1 MFKKQKMSTI
11 SISVFSADLK
21 LIGFE
26 NRRELHLSC
35 GLVNIA
41 RGNCNVIMK
50 PDTNNINGEILI
62 SSERPVMNADL
73 SVPPILFDQ
82 VHSALKNNVDREMKH
97 GLFYL
102 PLSRVW
108 VNQNWSRIKTKRN
121 KLTWVRPICPRA
133 LIAASRGEQ
142 VLGLSAHLY
151 INAYLLEL
159 FVWRN

>member
-73 SVPPILFDQ
+73 YLLFYLIM
-82 VHSALKNNVDREMKH
+82 HSALKNNVDRPLQLVLLLDKYLQIDNH
-97 GLFYL
+97 GVLTITD
-102 PLSRVW
+102 S
-108 VNQNWSRIKTKRN
+108 IKAKIEDILDTSN
-121 KLTWVRPICPRA
+121 
-133 LIAASRGEQ
+133 
-142 VLGLSAHLY
+142 
-151 INAYLLEL
+151 
-159 FVWRN
+159 

>member
-1 MFKKQKMSTI
+1 MPKIQKVNTI

-41 RGNCNVIMK
+41 RGNCTILMRPEANKVK
-50 PDTNNINGEILI
+50 GEILI

-82 VHSALKNNVDREMKH
+82 VQNSLKNNVGRPLQLVLLMDKYLEVDNQGILTIKEDIKANINDMSWI
-97 GLFYL
+97 L
-102 PLSRVW
+102 PLR
-108 VNQNWSRIKTKRN
+108 
-121 KLTWVRPICPRA
+121 
-133 LIAASRGEQ
+133 
-142 VLGLSAHLY
+142 
-151 INAYLLEL
+151 
-159 FVWRN
+159 

>member
-11 SISVFSADLK
+11 SISVLSADLK

-50 PDTNNINGEILI
+50 PDTNNIKGEILI
-62 SSERPVMNADL
+62 SSERPVMNANL

-82 VHSALKNNVDREMKH
+82 VHNALKNNVDRPLQLILLLDKYLQIDNH
-97 GLFYL
+97 GVLTITDSIKAKIEDISWIL
-102 PLSRVW
+102 PIR
-108 VNQNWSRIKTKRN
+108 
-121 KLTWVRPICPRA
+121 
-133 LIAASRGEQ
+133 
-142 VLGLSAHLY
+142 
-151 INAYLLEL
+151 
-159 FVWRN
+159 

>member
-1 MFKKQKMSTI
+1 MCKKQKMSTI

-62 SSERPVMNADL
+62 SSERNTPWFVVPL
-73 SVPPILFDQ
+73 VSVALFIEKYW
-82 VHSALKNNVDREMKH
+82 ANMK
-97 GLFYL
+97 GAT
-102 PLSRVW
+102 
-108 VNQNWSRIKTKRN
+108 NTETIKRN
-121 KLTWVRPICPRA
+121 LIFPITLP
-133 LIAASRGEQ
+133 IQ
-142 VLGLSAHLY
+142 
-151 INAYLLEL
+151 ND
-159 FVWRN
+159 

>member
-50 PDTNNINGEILI
+50 PDTNNIKVEILI

-73 SVPPILFDQ
+73 SVPPILFDK
-82 VHSALKNNVDREMKH
+82 VHSALKNNVDRPLQLVLLLDKYLQIDNH
-97 GLFYL
+97 GVLTITDSIKAKIEDISWIL
-102 PLSRVW
+102 PIR
-108 VNQNWSRIKTKRN
+108 
-121 KLTWVRPICPRA
+121 
-133 LIAASRGEQ
+133 
-142 VLGLSAHLY
+142 
-151 INAYLLEL
+151 
-159 FVWRN
+159 

>member
-1 MFKKQKMSTI
+1 MFKKKKMSTI

-50 PDTNNINGEILI
+50 PDTNNIKGEILI
-62 SSERPVMNADL
+62 YSERPVMNSDL

-82 VHSALKNNVDREMKH
+82 VHCALKNNVDRPLQLVLLLDKYLQIDNH
-97 GLFYL
+97 GVLTITDTIKAKIEDISWIL
-102 PLSRVW
+102 PIR
-108 VNQNWSRIKTKRN
+108 
-121 KLTWVRPICPRA
+121 
-133 LIAASRGEQ
+133 
-142 VLGLSAHLY
+142 
-151 INAYLLEL
+151 
-159 FVWRN
+159 

>member
-41 RGNCNVIMK
+41 RGNCNVIIK

-82 VHSALKNNVDREMKH
+82 VHSALKNNVDRPLQLVLLLDK
-97 GLFYL
+97 YL
-102 PLSRVW
+102 QID
-108 VNQNWSRIKTKRN
+108 NQGVLTISDSIKAKIEDISWI
-121 KLTWVRPICPRA
+121 LPIR
-133 LIAASRGEQ
+133 
-142 VLGLSAHLY
+142 
-151 INAYLLEL
+151 
-159 FVWRN
+159 

>member
-50 PDTNNINGEILI
+50 PDANNINGEILI

-82 VHSALKNNVDREMKH
+82 VHIALKNNVDRPLQLVLLLDKYLQIDNH
-97 GLFYL
+97 GVLTITDSIKAKIEDISWIL
-102 PLSRVW
+102 PIR
-108 VNQNWSRIKTKRN
+108 
-121 KLTWVRPICPRA
+121 
-133 LIAASRGEQ
+133 
-142 VLGLSAHLY
+142 
-151 INAYLLEL
+151 
-159 FVWRN
+159 